1 MERVLKFI
9 LNSCPLGLTLFVFV
23 LNLFYN
29 LEFIPKKLITMKKFM
44 LIFMGPPYE
53 SLGFSPEEMQGR
65 MMKWKEWTGEII
77 EKGIFVDGQGLLDN
91 AKTLRGSKD
100 AIFDGPYADTK
111 ETVGGY
117 YVINA
122 NSIDEAVEVAK
133 DFPDFDLGGGV
144 EVRECMPDQD
154 E

>member
-1 MERVLKFI
+1 
-9 LNSCPLGLTLFVFV
+9 
-23 LNLFYN
+23 
-29 LEFIPKKLITMKKFM
+29 MKKFM

-65 MMKWKEWTGEII
+65 MMKWKEWTGKII

-91 AKTLRGSKD
+91 AKTLKGSKD

-117 YVINA
+117 YVISA
-122 NSIDEAVEVAK
+122 NSMDEAVEVAK

-144 EVRECMPDQD
+144 EVRECMPDQ
-154 E
+154 EE